1 MFGIGKK
8 KDLWDVFY
16 GKEAPRLPAS
26 LPAVPTQDA
35 PRVTPVLNVGS
46 LPTYRIGWDHGEK
59 FAGGLGPVEILWKDY
74 WALRQRSAD
83 LFERNIYGRGMIRRL
98 VTNVINSG
106 LFLEATPEERILG
119 FEEDS
124 LADWSEDVENRFKLW
139 SDNCYQCDFNERLT
153 FGALQAEA
161 YREALISGDVLVT
174 IQQDPRT
181 RIPRIRLISGN
192 SVQTPYAAYSGIDA
206 NIVHGVEL
214 DAQKRHVAFWVT
226 QDDGSSKRLPA
237 VGEKSGRQI
246 AWLVYGTDKRIDDVR
261 GTPMLG
267 LILQG
272 LKEIDRY
279 RDAQLRKA
287 VLNSMLA
294 IWIEKGEPGMS
305 SRPLTMGAN
314 VVDDL
319 NTIDNSGKDRKI
331 RAGQFEPG
339 IMLEELQVGEKPHTF
354 QANQAVEGFGV
365 FEEAV
370 VQSFAWANEI
380 PPEILTLSFSSNY
393 SASQAAISEFKLFL
407 APTRMRFGDSFCSPI
422 YEDWLLSQIYVG
434 RVVATGFLEAFSDAR
449 KDYIYAAWVSSD
461 WSGNVKPA
469 IDMLKTTR
477 AYTEQAEQ
485 GFCTRDRGS
494 REINGTKFS
503 KNVQK
508 LKRENEKL
516 AEAMRP
522 MLEMQALLKASSQPL
537 PPEEPEQPATP
548 GKKNGRAA

>member
-16 GKEAPRLPAS
+16 GKEAPRLPAQR
-26 LPAVPTQDA
+26 PAAPTQDA
-35 PRVTPVLNVGS
+35 PRVTPVLSVGS
-46 LPTYRIGWDHGEK
+46 LPTYRFGWDHGEK
-59 FAGGLGPVEILWKDY
+59 FAGGLGPVEILYKDL

-83 LFERNIYGRGMIRRL
+83 LFERNIYGRGIIRRL

-106 LFLEATPEERILG
+106 LHLEATPEEAILG
-119 FEEDS
+119 LEEGS
-124 LADWSEDVENRFKLW
+124 LGDWTEGVENRFKLW
-139 SDNCYQCDFNERLT
+139 ADNAYQCDFNERLA
-153 FGALQAEA
+153 FGAQQAEA

-174 IQQDPRT
+174 LQQDPRT
-181 RIPRIRLISGN
+181 RIPRVRLISGN
-192 SVQTPYAAYSGIDA
+192 NVQTPYAAYSKVDA

-214 DAQKRHVAFWVT
+214 DPKGRHVAFWIT
-226 QDDGSSKRLPA
+226 QEDGTSKRLPA
-237 VGEKSGRQI
+237 FGEKSGRQI

-314 VVDDL
+314 VVEEL
-319 NTIDNSGKDRKI
+319 NTVDNNGKDRKI

-370 VQSFAWANEI
+370 VHSFAWANEI

-407 APTRMRFGDSFCSPI
+407 TPTRIRFGDAFCTPV
-422 YEDWLLSQIYVG
+422 YEDWFLSQVYLNRI
-434 RVVATGFLEAFSDAR
+434 AADGFLEAYADVT
-449 KDYIYAAWVSSD
+449 KDDIYGAWISSD
-461 WSGNVKPA
+461 WSGHVKPA

-477 AYTEQAEQ
+477 AYTEMVEQ
-485 GFCTRDRGS
+485 GFITRDQAA

-508 LKRENEKL
+508 GIRESALLVE
-516 AEAMRP
+516 MRKP
-522 MLEMQALLKASSQPL
+522 LLELQALVQASTQPL
-537 PPEEPEQPATP
+537 PPDQAEPATP